1 MDTPAKPGPAQAI
14 DITTGAA
21 GAEPDPARV
30 ALAWEGRAPV
40 AVADGDVRPEAMEGR
55 SWQPRAGMSSSL
67 DRRGWSRSADMRPDK
82 TAQREQLWATLTGC
96 GGGVVAAS
104 ERLITGSGD
113 LNWWTYRRTL
123 GQVQGEA
130 VQVRW
135 SGEPG
140 SGEQPPRLWAGIV
153 TGPMA
158 EVSKAP
164 RGWPQVGSVADD
176 SGERAW
182 VIFGGRS
189 DIVCP

>member
-1 MDTPAKPGPAQAI
+1 M
-14 DITTGAA
+14 
-21 GAEPDPARV
+21 
-30 ALAWEGRAPV
+30 
-40 AVADGDVRPEAMEGR
+40 
-55 SWQPRAGMSSSL
+55 
-67 DRRGWSRSADMRPDK
+67 
-82 TAQREQLWATLTGC
+82 
-96 GGGVVAAS
+96 VAAS

-123 GQVQGEA
+123 DQVQGEA

-140 SGEQPPRLWAGIV
+140 SGEQPPRLWAGIA

-158 EVSKAP
+158 ETSKAP
-164 RGWPQVGSVADD
+164 RGWPQVASGVDD

-182 VIFGGRS
+182 VIFGGQS